1 MQIQHN
7 IDNMETSEFRI
18 GTKVEHPQFGV
29 GVVTRQSL
37 TTTRIFFLH
46 KGDKEIANSFT
57 GLKLLEES
65 HAEKDGEGG
74 GGSSISLAELE
85 KVFTN
90 VLRRYAD
97 FPEITDMGDRWKKGT
112 MILKP
117 GSANLQAKEIP
128 LEMFFKKIILVRE
141 RLRVLEQRIN
151 NNEKLEEEEK
161 INLQQYITRIYGS
174 LTTFNV
180 LFKHKSQQ
188 FIGERGASE

>member
-1 MQIQHN
+1 
-7 IDNMETSEFRI
+7 METTDFAI

-29 GVVTRQSL
+29 GIVTKQSL

-46 KGDKEIANSFT
+46 KGDKEIANGFT
-57 GLKLLEES
+57 GLKLLEDS
-65 HAEKDGEGG
+65 HIETDGEAGSS
-74 GGSSISLAELE
+74 SSISLADLE

-97 FPEITDMGDRWKKGT
+97 FPEIVEMGDRWKKGT

-117 GSANLQAKEIP
+117 GSDNLQPKEIP
-128 LEMFFKKIILVRE
+128 IDTFFKKIVLVRE

-151 NNEKLEEEEK
+151 SNEKLAEEEK

-188 FIGERGASE
+188 FVGERG